1 MGAKIF
7 MISFI
12 FPAYNEAENLKRF
25 PVEVVPAFDALNESY
40 EIIVIDD
47 GSTKDDT
54 AAVATGLGGKV
65 RLVKH
70 EENKGLGAAIRTGI
84 AEAKG
89 DLVITMDTDLTFAP
103 GLVQSLLERFKRG
116 DVDVV
121 SGSPK
126 MASYDKSI
134 PFYRVSI
141 SYVASFVYA
150 VVMGKWMSDVS
161 PIFRLYKREQ
171 LLTLPLTTN
180 RFEINAEILFHL
192 IRQGRCI
199 VEIPAPLTQRIHGE
213 SKLDYK
219 KEIVRHL
226 RLVWRMIKLR
236 CKLRTA

>member
-1 MGAKIF
+1 

-25 PVEVVPAFDALNESY
+25 PVEVFPVFDALHEPY

-54 AAVATGLGGKV
+54 AAVAAGFGGPV

-70 EENKGLGAAIRTGI
+70 EVNKGLGASIRTGI

-103 GLVQSLLERFKRG
+103 SLVQSLLERYKNG

-126 MASYDKSI
+126 MASYDKNI
-134 PFYRVSI
+134 PFYRVAI
-141 SYVASFVYA
+141 SYAASLVYA
-150 VVMGKWMSDVS
+150 VVMGKWMRDVS

-192 IRQGRCI
+192 IRQGRRI

-226 RLVWRMIKLR
+226 RLIWRMIKLR
-236 CKLRTA
+236 CKLRTT